1 MTSLASVPPHL
12 RTRGHRWM
20 RLRLPLS
27 QRTAAVL
34 VDTVAGL
41 AAAVLA
47 GAWVL
52 ALPLALCW
60 TVLLHVLGDD
70 RCPTGPRVRPVW
82 TAGALVVTG
91 CWIAGTAIP
100 SSPARLLAAIAVAVT
115 GSAVGRLTCGRLAR
129 RLRVVVVAAQPPT
142 DLAALARGRLEV
154 AGVCPAE
161 PTDVIRVLAAG
172 SVDAVIVL
180 PGPSARQ
187 LQRLAWTLESAGTPL
202 LVATGLEDVA
212 AGRVAPLRV
221 GGIGVGGVGLV
232 HVRPAARRGWRGV
245 AKQVVE
251 RLLAA
256 ASLLLAAPLL
266 LAIAVA
272 VRCDS
277 PGPALFRQTRVGR
290 NGHSFTMLKF
300 RTMTADAEQRRAE
313 LASECDGPLFKVRA
327 DPRIT
332 RVGGFLRRY
341 SLDELPQLI
350 NVVRG
355 QMALVGPR
363 PALPEEVA
371 AYDADPHRRLAVAP
385 GITGLWQVSGRS
397 DLPWSEA
404 VRLDLAYVDN
414 WSLGL
419 DLAIVMRTL
428 GAVLRHRG
436 AY

>member
-1 MTSLASVPPHL
+1 VDVTSLASMPSHL
-12 RTRGHRWM
+12 RTGERHRM
-20 RLRLPLS
+20 RLPMS

-34 VDTVAGL
+34 VDGVAGL
-41 AAAVLA
+41 AAALFA
-47 GAWVL
+47 GAVQL
-52 ALPLALCW
+52 ALPLAIGW
-60 TVLLHVLGDD
+60 VLLLRALSDGE
-70 RCPTGPRVRPVW
+70 CPTVPRIRPVW
-82 TAGALVVTG
+82 TAGALVITG
-91 CWIAGTAIP
+91 CWIAGSALP
-100 SSPARLLAAIAVAVT
+100 PSPARLLAAIAVAMT
-115 GSAVGRLTCGRLAR
+115 GSVVGRLACGRLAR

-142 DLAALARGRLEV
+142 DLGALGSGRLEV

-161 PTDVIRVLAAG
+161 PADVIRVLAAG
-172 SVDAVIVL
+172 GVDAVVVL
-180 PGPSARQ
+180 PGPSPRQ
-187 LQRLAWTLESAGTPL
+187 VQRLAWTLESAGTPL

-212 AGRVAPLRV
+212 AGRVDPLRV
-221 GGIGVGGVGLV
+221 GGVGASGVGLV
-232 HVRPAARRGWRGV
+232 YVRPAPRRGWRGV
-245 AKQVVE
+245 AKQITE
-251 RLLAA
+251 RLLATTG
-256 ASLLLAAPLL
+256 LLVAAPFL

-272 VRCDS
+272 IRCDS
-277 PGPALFRQTRVGR
+277 AGPALFRQTRVGR
-290 NGHSFTMLKF
+290 NGRSFTMLKF
-300 RTMTADAEQRRAE
+300 RTMAVDAEQRRAE

-332 RVGGFLRRY
+332 RVGRFLRRY

-350 NVVRG
+350 NVVLG

-363 PALPEEVA
+363 PALPDEVA

-419 DLAIVMRTL
+419 DLAIVVRTL
-428 GAVLRHRG
+428 GAVLKHRG

>member
-1 MTSLASVPPHL
+1 VHVTSLASVPPHL
-12 RTRGHRWM
+12 RTREHR
-20 RLRLPLS
+20 RARRRLPLS

-34 VDTVAGL
+34 VDTAAGL

-52 ALPLALCW
+52 ALPLAVCW

-70 RCPTGPRVRPVW
+70 RCPTGPRTRPVW

-91 CWIAGTAIP
+91 CWIAGTTIP
-100 SSPARLLAAIAVAVT
+100 FSPPRLLAAITVAVT
-115 GSAVGRLTCGRLAR
+115 GSVLGRLACRRLAR

-142 DLAALARGRLEV
+142 DLDALGRGRLEV
-154 AGVCPAE
+154 AGVCAAE
-161 PTDVIRVLAAG
+161 PADVIRVLADG
-172 SVDAVIVL
+172 GVDAVVVL
-180 PGPSARQ
+180 PGPTPRQ
-187 LQRLAWTLESAGTPL
+187 VQRLAWTLESAGTPL

-212 AGRVAPLRV
+212 AGRVDPLR
-221 GGIGVGGVGLV
+221 VGGVGLV
-232 HVRPAARRGWRGV
+232 HVRPAPRRGWRGV

-256 ASLLLAAPLL
+256 TGLLLTAPLL

-290 NGHSFTMLKF
+290 NGHSFRMLKF
-300 RTMTADAEQRRAE
+300 RTMTIDAEQRRAE
-313 LASECDGPLFKVRA
+313 LDSECDGPLFKVRE

-332 RVGGFLRRY
+332 RVGRFLRRY

-419 DLAIVMRTL
+419 DLAIVVRTL
-428 GAVLRHRG
+428 GAVLKHRG

>member
-1 MTSLASVPPHL
+1 M
-12 RTRGHRWM
+12 
-20 RLRLPLS
+20 RLPLS

-34 VDTVAGL
+34 VDGAAGL

-47 GAWVL
+47 GAVLL
-52 ALPLALCW
+52 ALPVAIGW
-60 TVLLHVLGDD
+60 AVLLRVLGDD

-91 CWIAGTAIP
+91 CWVAGTAIP
-100 SSPARLLAAIAVAVT
+100 LSPTRLLAAIVVAVT
-115 GSAVGRLTCGRLAR
+115 GSMVGRLACGRLAR
-129 RLRVVVVAAQPPT
+129 RLRVVVVATRPPS
-142 DLAALARGRLEV
+142 DLGALDRGRIEV
-154 AGVCPAE
+154 AAVCPAE
-161 PTDVIRVLAAG
+161 PTDVIPALAAG
-172 SVDAVIVL
+172 GVDAVIVL
-180 PGPSARQ
+180 PGLSPRQ
-187 LQRLAWTLESAGTPL
+187 VQRLAWTLESAGTPL

-212 AGRVAPLRV
+212 AGRVEPLRV
-221 GGIGVGGVGLV
+221 GGVGASGVGLV
-232 HVRPAARRGWRGV
+232 HVRPAPRRGWRGV
-245 AKQVVE
+245 AKQITE

-256 ASLLLAAPLL
+256 VGLLLAAPLL

-272 VRCDS
+272 IRCDS
-277 PGPALFRQTRVGR
+277 AGPALFRQIRVGR
-290 NGHSFTMLKF
+290 NGRSFTMLKF

-313 LASECDGPLFKVRA
+313 LASECDGPLFKVRE

-363 PALPEEVA
+363 PALPDEVA

-428 GAVLRHRG
+428 GAVLKHRG

>member
-12 RTRGHRWM
+12 HTREHRT

-34 VDTVAGL
+34 VDATAAL
-41 AAAVLA
+41 TAAVLA
-47 GAWVL
+47 GAELL
-52 ALPLALCW
+52 ALPLALGW
-60 TVLLHVLGDD
+60 TVLLRILGDD
-70 RCPTGPRVRPVW
+70 RSLTGPRVRPVW

-91 CWIAGTAIP
+91 CWIAGATIP
-100 SSPARLLAAIAVAVT
+100 LSPTRLLAAIAVAMA
-115 GSAVGRLTCGRLAR
+115 GSLVGRLACGRLAR

-142 DLAALARGRLEV
+142 DLGTLGGGRLEV
-154 AGVCPAE
+154 AGVCLAE

-172 SVDAVIVL
+172 GVDAVVVL
-180 PGPSARQ
+180 PGPSPRQ
-187 LQRLAWTLESAGTPL
+187 VQRLAWTLESAGTPL

-212 AGRVAPLRV
+212 AGRVDPLRV
-221 GGIGVGGVGLV
+221 GGVGASGVGLV

-251 RLLAA
+251 RLLAT
-256 ASLLLAAPLL
+256 LGLVVTAPLL
-266 LAIAVA
+266 LAIAIA
-272 VRCDS
+272 IRCDS
-277 PGPALFRQTRVGR
+277 AGPALFRQTRVGR
-290 NGHSFTMLKF
+290 GGRSFTMLKF

-341 SLDELPQLI
+341 SLDEVPQLI

-363 PALPEEVA
+363 PALPDEVA

-419 DLAIVMRTL
+419 DVAIVMRTL
-428 GAVLRHRG
+428 GAVLKHRG